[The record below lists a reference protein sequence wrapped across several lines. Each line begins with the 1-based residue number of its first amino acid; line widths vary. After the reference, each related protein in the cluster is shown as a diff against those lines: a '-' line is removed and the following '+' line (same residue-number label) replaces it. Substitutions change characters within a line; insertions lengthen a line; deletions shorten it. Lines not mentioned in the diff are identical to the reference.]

1 MGFGMKA
8 SAVTAVKSNACQT
21 QSAAHG
27 RRRRHGRR
35 NASTS
40 RSRREEAAVHP
51 APGLSLRLGQV
62 VRRGT
67 DLTDAVLGV
76 VIGVLFV
83 PADQAIVRWC
93 NKATSFESVDAL
105 VEVRELA

>member
-1 MGFGMKA
+1 M
-8 SAVTAVKSNACQT
+8 SIPV
-21 QSAAHG
+21 
-27 RRRRHGRR
+27 
-35 NASTS
+35 
-40 RSRREEAAVHP
+40 
-51 APGLSLRLGQV
+51 PGLWLRHGQV

-67 DLTDAVLGV
+67 DPRAAVLGV

-83 PADQAIVRWC
+83 PAARAIVRWC